1 MGITIEIDIEFNEGK
16 FDLWLS
22 DNCGGSGISV
32 RGNSVEDVANDLTSY
47 IKDYLIK
54 SQYNTPFE
62 WENLKRKIDYLS
74 GNKITFEKEGI
85 TLDNC
90 DDKNIVLYSV
100 DSNLYAETNKG
111 KQYLPNIIEDEEDF
125 FKIEDLVDEKIS

>member
-1 MGITIEIDIEFNEGK
+1 MGITIEIDIEFDEGK

-32 RGNSVEDVANDLTSY
+32 RGNSAEDVAKDLTSY
-47 IKDYLIK
+47 IEDYLIK
-54 SQYNTPFE
+54 SQYDTPFE
-62 WENLKRKIDYLS
+62 WENLKYKIGCLPS
-74 GNKITFEKEGI
+74 NKITFEKEGV

-90 DDKNIVLYSV
+90 DDENIVLYSV
-100 DSNLYAETNKG
+100 DSDLYAETNKG
-111 KQYLPNIIEDEEDF
+111 KQYLPSIIEDEDDF